1 MLRQKTGRIYSY
13 RVGKRRKVAADRNC
27 EEMGIRER
35 QRGAESAFVESG
47 IIQRLLQFPHPVEYI
62 DKSLKDR
69 NLEYNLLHG
78 RDMKSELLRNKK
90 LCLVLDLDHTL
101 LHSVSIRSVP
111 SNEQEYLDGKARVI
125 SSMHDKQNLYR
136 LIGRYIKL
144 RPFIP
149 TFLKQASS
157 MFELYVYTMAPYGY
171 AIDMARLIDPENVFF
186 DYSKVLSRDE
196 CTKKGQKSLD
206 AVLGGDESNTMII
219 DDTESVWRKHNE
231 NLILMDQYNYFTSGH
246 KLKMDDEISYEFVDD
261 ALKTVLGVLRR
272 VHKKFFEYYEST
284 TDENFKAGDVREVLQ
299 ATRKEVLEGCNLL
312 FIYSSALETGNTV
325 IGNQKLLEMAQKLG
339 ATCCTDLDASVTHII
354 STDIGTGV
362 YHWAMKYHKFF
373 VHPRW
378 IVTSNFL

>member
-1 MLRQKTGRIYSY
+1 
-13 RVGKRRKVAADRNC
+13 
-27 EEMGIRER
+27 MGIRER
-35 QRGAESAFVESG
+35 QKGAESAFVESG

-144 RPFIP
+144 RPFIR

-171 AIDMARLIDPENVFF
+171 AIDMARLLNPENVFF
-186 DYSKVLSRDE
+186 NYSKVLSRDE
-196 CTKKGQKSLD
+196 CTKMGQKSLD
-206 AVLGGDESNTMII
+206 VVLGGDDCNAIVI

-246 KLKMDDEISYEFVDD
+246 KLKMDDEISYEF
-261 ALKTVLGVLRR
+261 
-272 VHKKFFEYYEST
+272 ST

-325 IGNQKLLEMAQKLG
+325 TDNQKLLEMAQKLG
-339 ATCCTDLDASVTHII
+339 ATCCTDLDACVTHII

-362 YHWAMKYHKFF
+362 YHWAMKYHNFF

-378 IVTSNFL
+378 IVTSNFLWELVTLGGL